1 MQAPN
6 HELRNLTL
14 LPEPEIRL
22 LAELYRLDLT
32 GSRAAGTVG
41 ALQGR
46 ETGASV
52 EIQDFRDYVPGDD
65 PRRIDWMSY
74 ARTGEMIVR
83 LYREE
88 VSPFF
93 DIVVDTSA
101 SMALDDGRKG
111 DLTHELVRWL
121 YHSARGGGV
130 TARVLAAGESLVR
143 LQGPDELDLAEPRS
157 VLFTTPRAAVAGLRR
172 CSVRLLISDFMD
184 ETAPTHVVRALAAGC
199 ARLIVFHVLGPWEA
213 DPTPAGPVVLES
225 VETHNRTDLSLTHST
240 VIDYLERLLAMR
252 DELRQAMLQCGGTL
266 AEIRADQNLETTLRE
281 DLMPLGLID
290 A

>member
-1 MQAPN
+1 
-6 HELRNLTL
+6 LI
-14 LPEPEIRL
+14 PEPEIRR
-22 LAELYRLDLT
+22 LADVYRLDLT

-41 ALQGR
+41 AMQGR

-111 DLTHELVRWL
+111 PLTQELVHWL
-121 YHSARGGGV
+121 YHSARGAGIA
-130 TARVLAAGESLVR
+130 ARVLAAGQSLVR
-143 LQGPDELDLAEPRS
+143 LQGPAELEMVEPRS
-157 VLFTTPRAAVAGLRR
+157 ILFTTPRAAVAGLRR

-184 ETAPTHVVRALAAGC
+184 ETSPTHVVRALAAGC

-213 DPTPAGPVVLES
+213 DPEPGGPAILES
-225 VETHNRTDLSLTHST
+225 VETHNRTDLSLTRGA
-240 VIDYLERLLAMR
+240 VIDYLERLMALR
-252 DELRQAMLQCGGTL
+252 DELRTAMIQCGGTL
-266 AEIRADQNLETTLRE
+266 AEIRADQDLETTLRD
-281 DLMPLGLID
+281 DLLPLGLID
-290 A
+290 V